1 MSKALKEL
9 RKIVQMPD
17 QKHWNCTEMR
27 ERALEEW
34 IEKWLVEL
42 SYEQSVL
49 SERYLTL
56 DFEDFLKEHIG
67 SKLTEQ
73 VMEEAVEIT
82 KEKTKLK
89 GNMVCLRRKAKNLE

>member
-1 MSKALKEL
+1 MDKALKEL

-34 IEKWLVEL
+34 IEKWFVTLF
-42 SYEQSVL
+42 YEQSVL
-49 SERYLTL
+49 NERYLSS

-67 SKLTEQ
+67 KKLVEQ
-73 VMEEAVEIT
+73 AMEDAVEIT
-82 KEKTKLK
+82 KEKNKLK
-89 GNMVCLRRKAKNLE
+89 GKMTCLRRKAKE

>member
-1 MSKALKEL
+1 MKEALKQL

-34 IEKWLVEL
+34 IDKWLVEL
-42 SYEQSVL
+42 EYEQTVL
-49 SERYLTL
+49 SERYLTV

-67 SKLTEQ
+67 KKLSEQ
-73 VMEEAVEIT
+73 ALEESIEIT

-89 GNMVCLRRKAKNLE
+89 GNMVCLRRKEKKLD